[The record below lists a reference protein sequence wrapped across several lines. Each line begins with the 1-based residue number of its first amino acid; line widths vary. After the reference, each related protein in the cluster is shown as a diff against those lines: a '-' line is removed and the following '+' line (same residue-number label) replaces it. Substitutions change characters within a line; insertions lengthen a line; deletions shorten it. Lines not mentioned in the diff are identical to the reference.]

1 MPKPCCGGDS
11 VGRKS
16 NATVSVVKFRWVPTS
31 STSPASRL
39 GWWSRSTEANMP
51 GQSNRTS
58 GALGG
63 SSRKASECSGSGI
76 RMFSKKRTEFWKAS
90 VQLSWTPHP
99 DPPPQG
105 GREVSTPHP
114 DPPPQGGRE
123 VRPPTLTLPHKG
135 GGKSRD

>member
-31 STSPASRL
+31 LISPASRL
-39 GWWSRSTEANMP
+39 GWWSRSTEANTP

-63 SSRKASECSGSGI
+63 SSRKASGSGI

-105 GREVSTPHP
+105 GREVRSPHP
-114 DPPPQGGRE
+114 DPPPQGRRE
-123 VRPPTLTLPHKG
+123 GRPPTLTLPHKG
-135 GGKSRD
+135 GGQSRD